1 MPPIYK
7 GEDMTVV
14 VFKSKTE
21 VFAFIEQ
28 ARYLGVGAS
37 VVSTPKEI
45 KIGCGLSAKIS
56 DSQTQLAKKIISS
69 YGYSTFYGIFTIKKI
84 AGTQKLV
91 KIF

>member
-1 MPPIYK
+1 
-7 GEDMTVV
+7 MTVV

-21 VFAFIEQ
+21 VFAFVEQ
-28 ARYLGVGAS
+28 ARYLGIGAS

-56 DSQTQLAKKIISS
+56 DSQIYLAKKIIFS
-69 YGYSTFYGIFTIKKI
+69 YGFGTFYGIFSIKKV
-84 AGTQKLV
+84 AGVQKLV